1 MNTFLH
7 SSPATMLTCTA
18 STIGMAPQ
26 FVGHV
31 PRAPP
36 RLMMTAR
43 AVSTPHRPFVD
54 TKQSSINQLDA
65 LRQLTTVVADTG
77 ELDLLQRYTPQD
89 CTTNPTLVL
98 RALSQPSMQH
108 LLVAQG
114 HADAAD
120 RLVVALGAEIVK
132 HIPGR
137 VSSEVDAHLSYD
149 TTATVDKA
157 CPSLLCHIR
166 LFLCTGAALARPV
179 QSARRGPL
187 ARVHQNCLHVGGH
200 PSLRNSAKAGHSV
213 QHDPAVQPGA
223 SRGGCGCGCRPHLAV
238 CGAHSRLAHEKGG
251 ARIRRARG

>member
-1 MNTFLH
+1 
-7 SSPATMLTCTA
+7 
-18 STIGMAPQ
+18 
-26 FVGHV
+26 
-31 PRAPP
+31 
-36 RLMMTAR
+36 MTAR

-132 HIPGR
+132 HIR
-137 VSSEVDAHLSYD
+137 V
-149 TTATVDKA
+149 A
-157 CPSLLCHIR
+157 CPPRWTRTCHTTRPPPWTRHVHHSSATFAYSSAQALHLLDLYSLHGVDPSRVYIKIASTWEGIQACAILQKQGIACNMTL
-166 LFLCTGAALARPV
+166 LFNLAQAVAAADAGAALISPF
-179 QSARRGPL
+179 
-187 ARVHQNCLHVGGH
+187 VGRIRDWHMKKEG
-200 PSLRNSAKAGHSV
+200 REFA
-213 QHDPAVQPGA
+213 
-223 SRGGCGCGCRPHLAV
+223 
-238 CGAHSRLAHEKGG
+238 AHEVET
-251 ARIRRARG
+251 